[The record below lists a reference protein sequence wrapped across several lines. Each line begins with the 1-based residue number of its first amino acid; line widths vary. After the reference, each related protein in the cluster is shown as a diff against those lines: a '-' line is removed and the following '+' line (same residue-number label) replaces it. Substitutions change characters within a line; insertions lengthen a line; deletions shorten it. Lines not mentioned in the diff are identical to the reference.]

1 MLGQGYIRDKLDLK
15 MLELYLLARAA
26 GPIEPNSLADLVLR
40 HEGADYFGFVE
51 ATAELVESG
60 HFVLDAQGYTITEK
74 GRNASAAT
82 EVSLPYSVRRRCGQD
97 LAPVNAALRRNA
109 QVRGETVTRD
119 NGDLAARLT
128 LDDDGGNLLTV
139 ELLCP
144 SPAQAERMIQAFKA
158 RPEQIYNDVLE
169 ALAQPSQAEESPPPE
184 PENRRTPDRE
194 EASHV

>member
-1 MLGQGYIRDKLDLK
+1 MAQQGYIHDKLDLK

-26 GPIEPNSLADLVLR
+26 GPIEPNTLADLVLR
-40 HEGADYFGFVE
+40 HEGVDYFDFAE

-60 HFVLDAQGYTITEK
+60 HFTLDDLGYAITDK
-74 GRNASAAT
+74 GRNASADT

-109 QVRGETVTRD
+109 QIRGETVERD

-128 LDDDGGNLLTV
+128 LDDDGGNLLTI

-144 SPAQAERMIQAFKA
+144 SREQAQRMIEAFKA
-158 RPEQIYNDVLE
+158 RPEQVYNDVLE
-169 ALAQPSQAEESPPPE
+169 ALAEPSQAEEHIKPNTE
-184 PENRRTPDRE
+184 EDTDR
-194 EASHV
+194 V